1 MLKPEPDIAAA
12 GAEFASRCV
21 AAGVAHRIDEETGDP
36 FAVAEALVRYHD
48 MCVFGLRGLFEH
60 GVVTEP

>member
-1 MLKPEPDIAAA
+1 VFAKRCL
-12 GAEFASRCV
+12 AECIP
-21 AAGVAHRIDEETGDP
+21 HRIDDQVGDP
-36 FAVAEALVRYHD
+36 FEIAADLVRYHD